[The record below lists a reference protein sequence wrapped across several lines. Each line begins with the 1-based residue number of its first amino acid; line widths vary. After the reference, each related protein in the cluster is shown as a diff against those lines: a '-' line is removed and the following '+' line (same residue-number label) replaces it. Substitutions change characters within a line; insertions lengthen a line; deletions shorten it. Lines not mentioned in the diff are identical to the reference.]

1 MYLCAIFHTAR
12 YLPACASCVL
22 CCLSPQQ
29 SDADDLVTIA
39 TSILYETSVDP
50 SLYDDRM
57 REFLHALKEGTVS
70 NEDLGSVAEAVL
82 QQVR

>member
-1 MYLCAIFHTAR
+1 MYLYAIFHTAR
-12 YLPACASCVL
+12 YLSPCASRVL

-29 SDADDLVTIA
+29 SDVDDLVTIA

-70 NEDLGSVAEAVL
+70 DEALGSVAEAAL